1 MIDSKPGFGLP
12 LVYHLMQQGVL
23 DLGPCVPRD
32 VTPADG
38 NIECA
43 AGPDLH
49 RELPQAGAHAA
60 REPDRDLAQ
69 GPAKVLSVQPLVKT
83 GEPVQEDQV
92 PGASPLARERPRPG
106 WGIRLNRK
114 RQKLTFGCS
123 PQHSRNSRI
132 QESDNRREHSVRSRG
147 VSLMDP
153 QDSPIGDAEHDGS
166 VGMGNHSSHVSEAEH
181 GQAIPEQQVQWPTR
195 CPVRSAQ
202 GRPAVPLSRFP
213 AVPLSRLAHSP

>member
-38 NIECA
+38 NVECA

-49 RELPQAGAHAA
+49 RELAEAGAHAA

-106 WGIRLNRK
+106 WGMRLYRE

-123 PQHSRNSRI
+123 PQHSGNSRI
-132 QESDNRREHSVRSRG
+132 QESDNRREYSVRSRG
-147 VSLMDP
+147 VSLVDP
-153 QDSPIGDAEHDGS
+153 QDSPTGDAEHDRS
-166 VGMGNHSSHVSEAEH
+166 VGMGNHASDVSEAEH
-181 GQAIPEQQVQWPTR
+181 SEAIPEQQVQWPTR
-195 CPVRSAQ
+195 CP
-202 GRPAVPLSRFP
+202 PVPLSRFP
-213 AVPLSRLAHSP
+213 AVLLPRLHSP